1 MCGELMLTATYLCN
15 RMPHSRLYMVTP
27 FKRLYGK
34 DAVLSYFKAT
44 GARAFVHI
52 KDTEK
57 LESKSWEGMLCGF
70 SEKEAISCQIWNAK
84 TRKVVKSKNATF
96 IETSPDLIPQVIR
109 LFSLRELPS
118 VKLNNDSASHDD
130 IMWDARD
137 HTTVF
142 DFNVNIPVAHANIES
157 VDGSPEIKQ
166 FFRQIHDDTRKNLL
180 ISQAT
185 PGSSSSVGAS
195 PGEGSPW
202 GALPETLS
210 PYLALARIPAPAP
223 AP

>member
-1 MCGELMLTATYLCN
+1 QQIGVSELVGQTLCSMVRCLLVDSGVPPTMCGELMLMATYLCN

-34 DAVLSYFKAT
+34 EAVLSHFKAT

-96 IETSPDLIPQVIR
+96 IE
-109 LFSLRELPS
+109 
-118 VKLNNDSASHDD
+118 
-130 IMWDARD
+130 
-137 HTTVF
+137 
-142 DFNVNIPVAHANIES
+142 
-157 VDGSPEIKQ
+157 
-166 FFRQIHDDTRKNLL
+166 
-180 ISQAT
+180 
-185 PGSSSSVGAS
+185 
-195 PGEGSPW
+195 
-202 GALPETLS
+202 
-210 PYLALARIPAPAP
+210 
-223 AP
+223 